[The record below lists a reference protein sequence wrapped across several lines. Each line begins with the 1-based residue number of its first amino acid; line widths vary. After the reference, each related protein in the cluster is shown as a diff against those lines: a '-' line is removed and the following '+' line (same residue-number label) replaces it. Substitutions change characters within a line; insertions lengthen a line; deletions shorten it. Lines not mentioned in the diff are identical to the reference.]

1 MRDSVNKNQ
10 LSRISKDFWIFGCVI
25 IFFILNIILLFYHE
39 TWLDE
44 IQAWELQK
52 NNNIIEIYNHCKAE
66 GHPML
71 WYLILKPFT
80 MLGFPIKTMNVISII
95 FMTLAVYLFLKYV
108 DANKWLKILIVFGGS
123 MFYYNAVNARTYSL
137 VCLAM
142 VLIGITYKN
151 RKEHPY
157 KYNLQLLLL
166 TQTHIL
172 TCGFIA
178 GFWLVEVYEMI
189 KDFGV
194 KGSFVKKEA
203 RNRLYSLLIYSFG
216 IVWLLMQLA
225 GIGASKAYTNGVLSF
240 LNGLGNQEEIV
251 QSIIVSL
258 VIGLPNLLYNAMMS
272 TIYQLVLLRGLPN
285 QVTIALWNLNQYYV
299 LFLIAILIQIFL
311 AVHLWNVNKQKLLT
325 IYLGVVAANLIS
337 YFITNMNVSRLLIII
352 SCVIILQSSENDK
365 IKKSVD
371 ILNKFSFIGLQV
383 ILLVYSQAMA
393 VRETYCTFGLDVG
406 QVKNA
411 VEHIESDD
419 TIVQLDERLEN
430 GASVLVQFITGKPFY
445 YTYIDEY
452 ETYMSL
458 VGYSKDD
465 YLPDETTGRQIPKPI
480 ENLIKFAV
488 DSNINPDNLVIPV
501 FLQVDVENDEFSQ
514 DEQLTL
520 KVVQEYLRV
529 YYKESLPADQFVMQ
543 LDGTNIYLL
552 KPNNKFI
559 ELYNQY
565 KQSA

>member
-1 MRDSVNKNQ
+1 
-10 LSRISKDFWIFGCVI
+10 
-25 IFFILNIILLFYHE
+25 
-39 TWLDE
+39 
-44 IQAWELQK
+44 
-52 NNNIIEIYNHCKAE
+52 
-66 GHPML
+66 ML

-137 VCLAM
+137 VCLAI
-142 VLIGITYKN
+142 VLIDITYKN

-194 KGSFVKKEA
+194 KGNFVKKEA
-203 RNRLYSLLIYSFG
+203 RNHLYGLLIYSFG

-225 GIGASKAYTNGVLSF
+225 GIGASKAYTNGVVF
-240 LNGLGNQEEIV
+240 FFDELGTQEII
-251 QSIIVSL
+251 QRIIVSL
-258 VIGLPNLLYNAMMS
+258 VLGLPNLLYNAMES
-272 TIYQLVLLRGLPN
+272 TIYQLVMLRGLPD
-285 QVTIALWNLNQYYV
+285 QMAIALQNLAQSYV
-299 LFLIAILIQIFL
+299 VFLIAILIQIFL
-311 AVHLWNVNKQKLLT
+311 AVHLWNVNKQKLFT

-337 YFITNMNVSRLLIII
+337 YFITGMNVSRLLIII
-352 SCVIILQSSENDK
+352 SCIVILQSSENDK

-371 ILNKFSFIGLQV
+371 TLNKFSFIGLQM
-383 ILLVYSQAMA
+383 ILLIYSQAMA

-406 QVKNA
+406 QIKNV
-411 VEHIESDD
+411 VEYIESDD
-419 TIVQLDERLEN
+419 TIVLLDEHLEG
-430 GASVLVQFITGKPFY
+430 GACELIQFITDKPFY

-452 ETYMSL
+452 KTYMSL

-465 YLPDETTGRQIPKPI
+465 YLPDETAGRQIPKPI
-480 ENLIKFAV
+480 EDLIKFAA

-501 FLQVDVENDEFSQ
+501 FLQADVENDEFLQ
-514 DEQLTL
+514 DDQLTL
-520 KVVQEYLRV
+520 KTAQEYLRV
-529 YYKESLPADQFVMQ
+529 CYKEGLPADQFVMQ

-552 KPNNKFI
+552 KPNDKFI

-565 KQSA
+565 KQSM

>member
-1 MRDSVNKNQ
+1 MKDSVSKNQ
-10 LSRISKDFWIFGCVI
+10 ISKISKDFWIFGCVI

-66 GHPML
+66 GHPMM

-95 FMTLAVYLFLKYV
+95 FMTLAVYLFLRYV
-108 DANKWLKILIVFGGS
+108 DTNKWLKILIVFGGS
-123 MFYYNAVNARTYSL
+123 MFYCNAVNARTYSL

-142 VLIGITYKN
+142 VLIDITYKN

-203 RNRLYSLLIYSFG
+203 RNRLYGLLMYSFG

-225 GIGASKAYTNGVLSF
+225 GIGASSAYTNEVVF
-240 LNGLGNQEEIV
+240 FFDELGTQEII
-251 QSIIVSL
+251 QRIIVSL
-258 VIGLPNLLYNAMMS
+258 VLGIPNLLYNAMES
-272 TIYQLVLLRGLPN
+272 TIYQLVMLRGLSD
-285 QVTIALWNLNQYYV
+285 QLAIVLQNLGQSYV
-299 LFLIAILIQIFL
+299 VFLIAILIQIFL
-311 AVHLWNVNKQKLLT
+311 AVHLWNVNKQKLFT

-371 ILNKFSFIGLQV
+371 TLNKFSFVGLQI
-383 ILLVYSQAMA
+383 ILLIYSQAMA
-393 VRETYCTFGLDVG
+393 VRETYCTFGLDIG

-419 TIVQLDERLEN
+419 TIVQLDERLES

-445 YTYIDEY
+445 YNYIYEY
-452 ETYMSL
+452 KNYMSL

-465 YLPDETTGRQIPKPI
+465 YLPDETTGRQIPKPM
-480 ENLIKFAV
+480 EDLIKFAV
-488 DSNINPDNLVIPV
+488 DSNVDPDNLVIPV
-501 FLQVDVENDEFSQ
+501 FLQVDVENDEFLQ
-514 DEQLTL
+514 DEQPNL
-520 KVVQEYLRV
+520 KAVQEYLKV

-552 KPNNKFI
+552 KPNDKFI

-565 KQSA
+565 KQSI

>member
-1 MRDSVNKNQ
+1 MRDNVSKTQ
-10 LSRISKDFWIFGCVI
+10 LSKISKDLWIFGCVI
-25 IFFILNIILLFYHE
+25 IFFILNILLLLYHE
-39 TWLDE
+39 TWIDE

-52 NNNIIEIYNHCKAE
+52 NNNIIEIYSHCKAE

-95 FMTLAVYLFLKYV
+95 FMTLAAYLFLKYV
-108 DANKWLKILIVFGGS
+108 DTNRWLKILVVFGGS

-142 VLIGITYKN
+142 VLTDITYKN

-225 GIGASKAYTNGVLSF
+225 GVGASKAYTNSVLSF
-240 LNGLGNQEEIV
+240 LNGLGNQEII

-258 VIGLPNLLYNAMMS
+258 VIGLPNLLYNAIMS
-272 TIYQLVLLRGLPN
+272 TIYHLVLLRGLPD
-285 QVTIALWNLNQYYV
+285 QVTIALWNLGQYYV
-299 LFLIAILIQIFL
+299 IFLIAILIQIFL
-311 AVHLWNVNKQKLLT
+311 AVHLWNVNKQKLFT

-337 YFITNMNVSRLLIII
+337 YFITNMNVSRLLIVI

-371 ILNKFSFIGLQV
+371 TLNKFSFIGLQV
-383 ILLVYSQAMA
+383 ILLIYSQTMA
-393 VRETYCTFGLDVG
+393 IRETYCTFGLDVG

-419 TIVQLDERLEN
+419 TIVLLDERLEP
-430 GASVLVQFITGKPFY
+430 GAGVLTQFITGKPFY
-445 YTYIDEY
+445 YAYIDEY
-452 ETYMSL
+452 KTYMSL

-480 ENLIKFAV
+480 EDLIKFAV
-488 DSNINPDNLVIPV
+488 DSNVDPDNLVIPV
-501 FLQVDVENDEFSQ
+501 FLQVDIENDEFLQ
-514 DEQLTL
+514 DEQPNL
-520 KVVQEYLRV
+520 KAVQEYLRV

-552 KPNNKFI
+552 KPNDKFI

>member
-1 MRDSVNKNQ
+1 MRGNVSKTQ
-10 LSRISKDFWIFGCVI
+10 LSKISKDLWVFGCVI
-25 IFFILNIILLFYHE
+25 IFFILNILLLLYHE
-39 TWLDE
+39 TWIDE

-52 NNNIIEIYNHCKAE
+52 NNSIVEIYNHCKAE

-108 DANKWLKILIVFGGS
+108 DTNSQLKILIVFGGS

-137 VCLAM
+137 VCLAL
-142 VLIGITYKN
+142 VLIDITYKN

-194 KGSFVKKEA
+194 KGSFIKKEA
-203 RNRLYSLLIYSFG
+203 RNRLYGLLIYSFG
-216 IVWLLMQLA
+216 IVWLLAQLA
-225 GIGASKAYTNGVLSF
+225 GIGASKAYTNGVVF
-240 LNGLGNQEEIV
+240 FFDELGTQEII
-251 QSIIVSL
+251 QRIIVSL
-258 VIGLPNLLYNAMMS
+258 VLGLPNLLYNAMES
-272 TIYQLVLLRGLPN
+272 TIYQLVMLRGLPD
-285 QVTIALWNLNQYYV
+285 QMTIALQNLAQSYV
-299 LFLIAILIQIFL
+299 VFLIAILIQIFL
-311 AVHLWNVNKQKLLT
+311 AVHLWNVNKQKLFT

-337 YFITNMNVSRLLIII
+337 YFITGMNVSRLLIII
-352 SCVIILQSSENDK
+352 SCIVILQSSENDK

-371 ILNKFSFIGLQV
+371 TLNKFSFIGLQV
-383 ILLVYSQAMA
+383 ILLIYSQAMA

-406 QVKNA
+406 QVQNV

-419 TIVQLDERLEN
+419 TTVLLDEHLEG
-430 GASVLVQFITGKPFY
+430 GANELIQFITGKPFY
-445 YTYIDEY
+445 YTYIGEY
-452 ETYMSL
+452 KTYMSL

-480 ENLIKFAV
+480 EDLIKFAV
-488 DSNINPDNLVIPV
+488 DSNIDPDNLVIPV
-501 FLQVDVENDEFSQ
+501 FLQADVENDEFLQ
-514 DEQLTL
+514 DDQLTL
-520 KVVQEYLRV
+520 KAAQEYLRV
-529 YYKESLPADQFVMQ
+529 YYKENLPADQFVMQ

-552 KPNNKFI
+552 KPNDKFI

-565 KQSA
+565 KQLM